1 MEGIKGILLSEF
13 GGLGLIVAFGVLVLI
28 LFVVLRFFKMIFS
41 FAFIGFLLSLFSYFV
56 YDYVFAKIPLIAC
69 FAFLL
74 CITGFANR
82 GLIGKFFG
90 LIGIILS
97 AYIIL
102 SSLGFLSVIGI

>member
-1 MEGIKGILLSEF
+1 MEGLLLSEY
-13 GGLGLIVAFGVLVLI
+13 GGLGLIVGFGVLVLI
-28 LFVVLRFFKMIFS
+28 LFVVIRFFKMIFS

>member
-1 MEGIKGILLSEF
+1 MKGVLLSQY
-13 GGLGLIVAFGVLVLI
+13 GGLGLIIAFGVVVLI

-69 FAFLL
+69 LAFLL
-74 CITGFANR
+74 CVTGFANR
-82 GLIGKFFG
+82 GILGKFFG

-102 SSLGFLSVIGI
+102 NSLGFLSVLGI